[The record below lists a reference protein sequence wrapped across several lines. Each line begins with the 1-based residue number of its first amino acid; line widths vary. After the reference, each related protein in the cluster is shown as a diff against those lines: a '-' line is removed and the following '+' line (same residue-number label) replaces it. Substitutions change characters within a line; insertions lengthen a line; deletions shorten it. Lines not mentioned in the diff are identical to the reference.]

1 MYSVRALKYVQ
12 IFACVNICFADV
24 LSVIVSMRKEKMSN
38 GDDVSEKDGAWADL
52 EQKVLLI
59 ERKWWTIAP
68 TREQA
73 IRKVLGFTPMKYYL
87 LLSSL
92 LDCERFWKQ
101 DPVLVDRLRRLRE
114 AKLQERGQAPY
125 SESI

>member
-1 MYSVRALKYVQ
+1 
-12 IFACVNICFADV
+12 
-24 LSVIVSMRKEKMSN
+24 MSS
-38 GDDVSEKDGAWADL
+38 GDDMSEKDDAWADL

-73 IRKVLGFTPMKYYL
+73 IRRILGFTPMKYYL

-92 LDCERFWKQ
+92 LDCEHFWKQ

-114 AKLQERGQAPY
+114 AKLQERGQAPH
-125 SESI
+125 SESV